1 VRARISGN
9 ARERG
14 EIFGKCIDSS
24 LYDTDSARMEAM
36 AHVVV
41 GTAGHI
47 DHGKTS
53 LVKALTGIDADRLKE
68 EKERGITIDIG
79 FASLR
84 LDDETTIGFI
94 DVPGH
99 ERFVKNMLAGIG
111 GIDAVMLVIA
121 ADEAVMPQTRE
132 HLDICALLRVK
143 RGLTVLTKIDTTERD
158 IVDLAEMEVR
168 EYLRGSF
175 LQDAPLL
182 RVSSLTGEGIAA
194 LTAELRRLAL
204 EVAPRDASQI
214 FRLPVDRCFTMKGFG
229 TVVSGTLIAGR
240 IRKDDEVEVLPVQR
254 GARVRGIQVHGRSVD
269 EARAGQRTAL
279 NLQRVELDEIER
291 GMVLVPPD
299 VFKPSATFD
308 VEVELLPSA
317 PGPIVRRKR
326 VRFHV
331 GTAEVMGYIVLL
343 GRDVLEPGASA
354 FAQIHLEQA
363 TFALPG
369 DRFIVRQYS
378 PMMTIGGGEIIDAR
392 PGRHR
397 RADDSVPDVLR
408 AFQSAP
414 LDARVATL
422 VEGAGTRAIDTAE
435 LVGRLGAT
443 PEQIG
448 SALTRLAASEAV
460 RVLQD
465 APRVVVSGSVFA
477 AAAGAVAGAV
487 AEFHAAEPLAKGIA
501 REELRGRA
509 LRGAS
514 PLVFRAVL
522 DDLASSR
529 QLTVEQ
535 EIVRAHQRIVT
546 LGDEEARIRTA
557 LEERYRAL
565 GLQAPAG
572 DEIIRELG
580 FERSRARKI
589 IHLLVDEHV
598 LVKVADDV
606 FVDAAAI
613 GALIGSVRRLKETN
627 PRLGVREF
635 KELTGLSRKFAM
647 PLLEY
652 LDGQRVTRRQGED
665 RVIL

>member
-1 VRARISGN
+1 M
-9 ARERG
+9 G
-14 EIFGKCIDSS
+14 E
-24 LYDTDSARMEAM
+24 M

-53 LVKALTGIDADRLKE
+53 LVKALTGTDADRLKE

-99 ERFVKNMLAGIG
+99 ERFVKNMLAGVG

-132 HLDICALLRVK
+132 HLDICALLHVK
-143 RGLTVLTKIDTTERD
+143 RGLTVLTKIDTAEPD
-158 IVDLAEMEVR
+158 LVDLAEMEVR
-168 EYLRGSF
+168 EYLKGSF

-182 RVSSLTGEGIAA
+182 RVSSRTGEGLPA
-194 LTAELRRLAL
+194 LIAELHRLAR
-204 EVAPRDASQI
+204 EVRPRDASQI

-254 GARVRGIQVHGRSVD
+254 SARVRGIQVHGSSVE

-279 NLQRVELDEIER
+279 NLQRVEPGGIER
-291 GMVLVPPD
+291 GMVLVPPGT
-299 VFKPSATFD
+299 FRSTSTFD
-308 VEVELLPSA
+308 IELELLPSA
-317 PGPIVRRKR
+317 PAPIVRRKR
-326 VRFHV
+326 VRFHI
-331 GTAEVMGYIVLL
+331 GTAELMGYVVLL
-343 GRDVLEPGASA
+343 GREVLEPGGRA
-354 FAQIHLEQA
+354 FAQVHLEQP

-378 PMMTIGGGEIIDAR
+378 PMMTLGGGEIIDAQPR
-392 PGRHR
+392 RHR
-397 RADDSVPDVLR
+397 RSDASVADALR
-408 AFQSAP
+408 SFQAAP

-422 VEGAGTRAIDTAE
+422 VAAAGTRAIDTAE

-443 PEQIG
+443 PEEIA
-448 SALTRLAASEAV
+448 SALARLAGSGAV
-460 RVLQD
+460 RVVQD
-465 APRVVVSGSVFA
+465 APAVVVSGAVFA
-477 AAAGAVAGAV
+477 AAASAVSGAVAQ
-487 AEFHAAEPLAKGIA
+487 FHAAEPLARGIT
-501 REELRGRA
+501 REDLRGRA

-522 DDLASSR
+522 DDLASSD

-535 EIVRAHQRIVT
+535 EIVRARQHTVT
-546 LGDEEARIRTA
+546 LGGEEAGIRTA

-565 GLQAPAG
+565 GLQAPAAG
-572 DEIIRELG
+572 EIIRELSL
-580 FERSRARKI
+580 ERSRGRRI
-589 IHLLVDEHV
+589 IQVLVDEHV

-606 FVDAAAI
+606 FVEAAAI
-613 GALIGSVRRLKETN
+613 TALIGNVRRLKEVN

-652 LDGQRVTRRQGED
+652 LDTQRVTRRQGDD

>member
-1 VRARISGN
+1 
-9 ARERG
+9 
-14 EIFGKCIDSS
+14 
-24 LYDTDSARMEAM
+24 MEGM
-36 AHVVV
+36 AHIVV

-79 FASLR
+79 FASLH
-84 LDDETTIGFI
+84 LDAETTIGFI

-99 ERFVKNMLAGIG
+99 ERFVKNMLAGVG
-111 GIDAVMLVIA
+111 GIDAVVLVIA

-132 HLDICALLRVK
+132 HLDICSLLRVK
-143 RGLTVLTKIDTTERD
+143 RGLTVLTKVDATERD

-168 EYLRGSF
+168 EYLKGSF
-175 LQDAPLL
+175 LEDAPLL
-182 RVSSLTGEGIAA
+182 RVSSLTGEGVEP
-194 LTAELRRLAL
+194 LKAELRRLAG

-240 IRKDDEVEVLPVQR
+240 IRKDDEIEVLPGQR
-254 GARVRGIQVHGRSVD
+254 SARVRGIQVHGSGVD

-279 NLQRVELDEIER
+279 NLQRIELGEIER
-291 GMVLVPPD
+291 GMVLVPPG
-299 VFKPSATFD
+299 VFRPTSTFD
-308 VEVELLPSA
+308 VELELLPSA
-317 PGPIVRRKR
+317 PAPIVRRKR

-331 GTAEVMGYIVLL
+331 GTAEVMGYVVLL

-354 FAQIHLEQA
+354 FAQVHLEQP

-378 PMMTIGGGEIIDAR
+378 PMVTLGGGEIVDAR

-397 RADDSVPDVLR
+397 RSDETVPDALR
-408 AFQSAP
+408 AFQAAP
-414 LDARVATL
+414 LDDRVATL

-435 LVGRLGAT
+435 LVARLGVT
-443 PEQIG
+443 PEQIA
-448 SALTRLAASEAV
+448 SALRRLAASEAV
-460 RVLQD
+460 RVVQD
-465 APRVVVSGSVFA
+465 APKVVVSRAVFA
-477 AAAGAVAGAV
+477 AAADAIAGAV
-487 AEFHAAEPLAKGIA
+487 AQFHAVDPLAKGIA

-522 DDLASSR
+522 DDLASSNH
-529 QLTVEQ
+529 LTVEQ
-535 EIVRAHQRIVT
+535 EIVRAHQRTVT

-565 GLQAPAG
+565 GLQAPAA
-572 DEIIRELG
+572 DEVVRELAL
-580 FERSRARKI
+580 ERGRARKI
-589 IHLLVDEHV
+589 IQVLVDEHV
-598 LVKVADDV
+598 LVKVADDT

-613 GALIGSVRRLKETN
+613 AALIGNVRRLKQVN

-635 KELTGLSRKFAM
+635 KELTGLSRKFAV

-652 LDGQRVTRRQGED
+652 LDGQRVTRRMGDD

>member
-1 VRARISGN
+1 
-9 ARERG
+9 
-14 EIFGKCIDSS
+14 
-24 LYDTDSARMEAM
+24 MEGM

-84 LDDETTIGFI
+84 LDDDTTIGFI

-99 ERFVKNMLAGIG
+99 ERFVKNMLAGVG
-111 GIDAVMLVIA
+111 GIDAVMLVVA

-132 HLDICALLRVK
+132 HLDICSLLHVK
-143 RGLTVLTKIDTTERD
+143 RGLTVLTKIDASEPD
-158 IVDLAEMEVR
+158 MVDLAEMEVR
-168 EYLRGSF
+168 EYLKGSF

-182 RVSSLTGEGIAA
+182 RVSSRTGEGIAA
-194 LTAELRRLAL
+194 LTAELHRLAR

-229 TVVSGTLIAGR
+229 TVISGTLIAGR

-254 GARVRGIQVHGRSVD
+254 SARVRGIQVHGCNVD

-279 NLQRVELDEIER
+279 NLQRVELGEIER
-291 GMVLVPPD
+291 GMVLVPPGT
-299 VFKPSATFD
+299 FRPTAMFD

-317 PGPIVRRKR
+317 PAPIVRRKR

-343 GRDVLEPGASA
+343 GREVLEPGGTA
-354 FAQIHLEQA
+354 FAQVHLEQP

-378 PMMTIGGGEIIDAR
+378 PMMTLGGGEIIDAW

-397 RADDSVPDVLR
+397 RSDAAVADELR
-408 AFQSAP
+408 AFQEAP

-422 VEGAGTRAIDTAE
+422 VERAGAHAIGTAE

-443 PEQIG
+443 PEQIA
-448 SALTRLAASEAV
+448 SALTRLAGSQTV
-460 RVLQD
+460 RVVQD
-465 APRVVVSGSVFA
+465 TPRVVVASSIFF
-477 AAAGAVAGAV
+477 AVAKAVVTAV

-522 DDLASSR
+522 DDLASSH

-535 EIVRAHQRIVT
+535 EIVRAHQRTVT
-546 LGDEEARIRTA
+546 LGGEEAKIRTA

-565 GLQAPAG
+565 GLQAPAA
-572 DEIIRELG
+572 DEIIRELAL
-580 FERSRARKI
+580 ERSRARKI
-589 IHLLVDEHV
+589 IQVLVDERV
-598 LVKVADDV
+598 LVKIADDS
-606 FVDAAAI
+606 FVEAAAI
-613 GALIGSVRRLKETN
+613 TALIGDVRRLKDVN

-652 LDGQRVTRRQGED
+652 LDTQRVTRRQGEA

>member
-1 VRARISGN
+1 MRARISGN
-9 ARERG
+9 ARERV

-24 LYDTDSARMEAM
+24 LYDADSARMEAM

-168 EYLRGSF
+168 EYLKGSF

-182 RVSSLTGEGIAA
+182 RVSSHTGEGIAA

-317 PGPIVRRKR
+317 PAPIVRRKR

-378 PMMTIGGGEIIDAR
+378 PMMTIGGGEIIDAQAR
-392 PGRHR
+392 PPPPRGRHGAR
-397 RADDSVPDVLR
+397 RAAGFPGG
-408 AFQSAP
+408 A
-414 LDARVATL
+414 ARRTRRHARGRSWHPRHRHGGT
-422 VEGAGTRAIDTAE
+422 GGPAGRDTRAD
-435 LVGRLGAT
+435 RLGA
-443 PEQIG
+443 
-448 SALTRLAASEAV
+448 
-460 RVLQD
+460 D
-465 APRVVVSGSVFA
+465 APGGQRGRPRPAGRAQGGRLRLCLRRRRGCGRRRRGGVSRGGAPGEGHRQGRAEGPGAARRVAAGLPRRPRRPGLVSPAHRRTGDRPRPSA
-477 AAAGAVAGAV
+477 HRHAGRRGGTNPDGARGTLSRARAAGA
-487 AEFHAAEPLAKGIA
+487 
-501 REELRGRA
+501 RG
-509 LRGAS
+509 
-514 PLVFRAVL
+514 
-522 DDLASSR
+522 
-529 QLTVEQ
+529 
-535 EIVRAHQRIVT
+535 
-546 LGDEEARIRTA
+546 
-557 LEERYRAL
+557 
-565 GLQAPAG
+565 
-572 DEIIRELG
+572 
-580 FERSRARKI
+580 
-589 IHLLVDEHV
+589 
-598 LVKVADDV
+598 
-606 FVDAAAI
+606 
-613 GALIGSVRRLKETN
+613 
-627 PRLGVREF
+627 
-635 KELTGLSRKFAM
+635 
-647 PLLEY
+647 
-652 LDGQRVTRRQGED
+652 
-665 RVIL
+665 

>member
-1 VRARISGN
+1 MKG
-9 ARERG
+9 
-14 EIFGKCIDSS
+14 
-24 LYDTDSARMEAM
+24 M

-79 FASLR
+79 FASLQ

-99 ERFVKNMLAGIG
+99 ERFVKNMLAGVG
-111 GIDAVMLVIA
+111 GIDVVMLVIA

-132 HLDICALLRVK
+132 HLDICALLHVK
-143 RGLTVLTKIDTTERD
+143 RGLTVLTKIDTTEPE
-158 IVDLAEMEVR
+158 IADLAEMEVR
-168 EYLRGSF
+168 EYLKGSF

-182 RVSSLTGEGIAA
+182 RVSSHTGEGIPA
-194 LTAELRRLAL
+194 LIAELHRLAR

-229 TVVSGTLIAGR
+229 TVISGTLIAGR
-240 IRKDDEVEVLPVQR
+240 IRKDDEVEVLPGQR
-254 GARVRGIQVHGRSVD
+254 SARVRGIQVHGRSVD

-279 NLQRVELDEIER
+279 NLQRVELGEIER
-291 GMVLVPPD
+291 GMVLVPPG
-299 VFKPSATFD
+299 VFKPTSIFD
-308 VEVELLPSA
+308 IELELLPSA
-317 PGPIVRRKR
+317 PAAIVRRKR

-331 GTAEVMGYIVLL
+331 GTAELMGYVVLL
-343 GRDVLEPGASA
+343 GREVLEPGERA
-354 FAQIHLEQA
+354 FAQVHLEEP

-369 DRFIVRQYS
+369 DRFIARQYS
-378 PMMTIGGGEIIDAR
+378 PMMTLGGGEIIDAR
-392 PGRHR
+392 PSRHR
-397 RADDSVPDVLR
+397 RSDAAVPEELR
-408 AFQSAP
+408 AFQEAP

-422 VEGAGTRAIDTAE
+422 VERAGARAIDTAE

-443 PEQIG
+443 PAQIA
-448 SALTRLAASEAV
+448 SALTRLADRQTVRAV
-460 RVLQD
+460 QD
-465 APRVVVSGSVFA
+465 TPRVVVAGSIFTA
-477 AAAGAVAGAV
+477 AAKAVAGAV
-487 AEFHAAEPLAKGIA
+487 AQFHAAEPLAKGIA
-501 REELRGRA
+501 REELRGRV

-514 PLVFRAVL
+514 PHVFRAVL
-522 DDLASSR
+522 DDLASSH

-535 EIVRAHQRIVT
+535 EIVRAHQRTVT
-546 LGDEEARIRTA
+546 LGGEEAKIRTA

-565 GLQAPAG
+565 GLQAPTA
-572 DEIIRELG
+572 DEIIRELSL
-580 FERSRARKI
+580 ERSRARKI
-589 IHLLVDEHV
+589 VQVLVDERV
-598 LVKVADDV
+598 LVKIADDS
-606 FVDAAAI
+606 FVEAAAI
-613 GALIGSVRRLKETN
+613 SALIGDVRRLKEVN

-635 KELTGLSRKFAM
+635 KELTGLSRRFAM

-652 LDGQRVTRRQGED
+652 LDTQRVTRRMGED

>member
-1 VRARISGN
+1 MGIA
-9 ARERG
+9 
-14 EIFGKCIDSS
+14 SS
-24 LYDTDSARMEAM
+24 LYDVDSDRMEGM
-36 AHVVV
+36 AHIVV

-84 LDDETTIGFI
+84 LDDETTLGFI

-99 ERFVKNMLAGIG
+99 ERFVKNMLAGVG
-111 GIDAVMLVIA
+111 GIDAVMLIIA

-132 HLDICALLRVK
+132 HLDICSLLRVK
-143 RGLTVLTKIDTTERD
+143 RGLTVLTKIDATERD

-168 EYLRGSF
+168 EYLKGSF

-182 RVSSLTGEGIAA
+182 RVSSVTGEGVAP
-194 LTAELRRLAL
+194 LKAELRRLAD

-240 IRKDDEVEVLPVQR
+240 IRKDDEIEVLPAQR
-254 GARVRGIQVHGRSVD
+254 SARVRGIQVHGHSVD

-279 NLQRVELDEIER
+279 NLQRIELDEIER
-291 GMVLVPPD
+291 GMVLVPPG
-299 VFKPSATFD
+299 VFRPSSTYD
-308 VEVELLPSA
+308 VELELLPSA
-317 PGPIVRRKR
+317 PAPIVRRKR

-331 GTAEVMGYIVLL
+331 GTTEVMGYIVLL

-354 FAQIHLEQA
+354 FAQVHLEQP

-378 PMMTIGGGEIIDAR
+378 PMMTLGGGEIVDAR

-397 RADDSVPDVLR
+397 RSDGTVPEALR
-408 AFQSAP
+408 AFQAAP
-414 LDARVATL
+414 LDDRVATL
-422 VEGAGTRAIDTAE
+422 VEGAGNRAIDIAE

-443 PEQIG
+443 HEQIA
-448 SALTRLAASEAV
+448 SALTRLAGSETV
-460 RVLQD
+460 RVVQE
-465 APRVVVSGSVFA
+465 APKVVVSRSVFIA
-477 AAAGAVAGAV
+477 AANAVTGAVAQ
-487 AEFHAAEPLAKGIA
+487 FHATDPLAKGIA

-522 DDLASSR
+522 DDLASSN

-535 EIVRAHQRIVT
+535 EIVRAHQRTVT
-546 LGDEEARIRTA
+546 LGDEEARIRTR
-557 LEERYRAL
+557 LEERYLAL
-565 GLQAPAG
+565 GLQAPAA

-580 FERSRARKI
+580 LERGRARKI
-589 IHLLVDEHV
+589 IQLLVDARV
-598 LVKVADDV
+598 LVKVSDDT
-606 FVDAAAI
+606 FVDASAI
-613 GALIGSVRRLKETN
+613 GALVVSVRSLKQVN

>member
-1 VRARISGN
+1 
-9 ARERG
+9 
-14 EIFGKCIDSS
+14 
-24 LYDTDSARMEAM
+24 MEGM

-84 LDDETTIGFI
+84 LDDDTTIGFI

-99 ERFVKNMLAGIG
+99 ERFVKNMLAGVG
-111 GIDAVMLVIA
+111 GIDAVMLVVA

-132 HLDICALLRVK
+132 HLDICSLLHVK
-143 RGLTVLTKIDTTERD
+143 RGLTVLTKIDASEPD
-158 IVDLAEMEVR
+158 MVDLAEMEVR
-168 EYLRGSF
+168 EYLKGSF

-182 RVSSLTGEGIAA
+182 RVSSRTGEGIAA
-194 LTAELRRLAL
+194 LTAELHRLAR

-229 TVVSGTLIAGR
+229 TVISGTLIAGR

-254 GARVRGIQVHGRSVD
+254 SARVRGIQVHGCNVD

-279 NLQRVELDEIER
+279 NLQRVELGEIER
-291 GMVLVPPD
+291 GMVLVPPGT
-299 VFKPSATFD
+299 FRPTAMFD

-317 PGPIVRRKR
+317 PAPIVRRKR

-343 GRDVLEPGASA
+343 GREVLEPGGTA
-354 FAQIHLEQA
+354 FAQVHLEQP

-378 PMMTIGGGEIIDAR
+378 PMMTLGGGEIIDAW

-397 RADDSVPDVLR
+397 RSDAAVADELR
-408 AFQSAP
+408 AFQEAP

-422 VEGAGTRAIDTAE
+422 VERAGAHAIGTAE

-443 PEQIG
+443 PEQIA
-448 SALTRLAASEAV
+448 SALTRLAGSQTV
-460 RVLQD
+460 RVVQD
-465 APRVVVSGSVFA
+465 TPRVVVASSIFF
-477 AAAGAVAGAV
+477 AVAKAVVTAV

-522 DDLASSR
+522 DDLASSH

-535 EIVRAHQRIVT
+535 EIVRAHQRTVT
-546 LGDEEARIRTA
+546 LGGEEAKIRTA

-565 GLQAPAG
+565 GLQAPAA
-572 DEIIRELG
+572 DEIIRELAL
-580 FERSRARKI
+580 ERSRARKI
-589 IHLLVDEHV
+589 IQVLVDEHM
-598 LVKVADDV
+598 LVKVADDT
-606 FVDAAAI
+606 FVEAAAVN
-613 GALIGSVRRLKETN
+613 ALIGNVRRLKEAN

-652 LDGQRVTRRQGED
+652 LDTQRVTRRQGEA

>member
-1 VRARISGN
+1 MKG
-9 ARERG
+9 
-14 EIFGKCIDSS
+14 
-24 LYDTDSARMEAM
+24 M

-99 ERFVKNMLAGIG
+99 ERFVKNMLAGVG

-132 HLDICALLRVK
+132 HLDICSLLHVK
-143 RGLTVLTKIDTTERD
+143 RGLTVLTKIDATEPD

-168 EYLRGSF
+168 EYLKGSF
-175 LQDAPLL
+175 LQDAPLI
-182 RVSSLTGEGIAA
+182 RVSSQTNEGIAA
-194 LTAELRRLAL
+194 LTAELHRLAR
-204 EVAPRDASQI
+204 EVAPRDASHI

-229 TVVSGTLIAGR
+229 TVISGTLIAGR

-254 GARVRGIQVHGRSVD
+254 SARVRGIQVHGSSVD

-279 NLQRVELDEIER
+279 NLQRVELGEIER
-291 GMVLVPPD
+291 GMVLVPPG
-299 VFKPSATFD
+299 VFSPTSTFD
-308 VEVELLPSA
+308 VELELLPSA
-317 PGPIVRRKR
+317 PAPILRRKR

-331 GTAEVMGYIVLL
+331 GTAEVMGYVVLL
-343 GRDVLEPGASA
+343 GREVLEPGGTA
-354 FAQIHLEQA
+354 FAQVHLEQP

-378 PMMTIGGGEIIDAR
+378 PMMTLGGGEIIDGR

-397 RADDSVPDVLR
+397 PSDGTVPEALR
-408 AFQSAP
+408 AFQAAP

-443 PEQIG
+443 PEQIA
-448 SALTRLAASEAV
+448 SALTRLADSDTV
-460 RVLQD
+460 RVVQET
-465 APRVVVSGSVFA
+465 PTVVVSGAVFA
-477 AAAGAVAGAV
+477 AAANAVAGAV
-487 AEFHAAEPLAKGIA
+487 AQFHAAEPLAKGIA

-522 DDLASSR
+522 DDLASSQ

-535 EIVRAHQRIVT
+535 DIVRAHQRTVT
-546 LGDEEARIRTA
+546 LGGEEARIRTA

-565 GLQAPAG
+565 GLQAPAA
-572 DEIIRELG
+572 DEIIRALAL
-580 FERSRARKI
+580 ERGRARKI
-589 IHLLVDEHV
+589 VQVLVDEHV
-598 LVKVADDV
+598 LVKVADDT
-606 FVDAAAI
+606 FVETAALT
-613 GALIGSVRRLKETN
+613 ALIGNVRRLKQVN

-652 LDGQRVTRRQGED
+652 LDTQRVTRRQGED